1 MTANE
6 YLKSIQ
12 DNFDG
17 IDKNLEQIQPVT
29 ANEFIPKSVIEDIKA
44 EMRKKFWPDE
54 AERAIDVIDKHIS
67 GKENCN

>member
-17 IDKNLEQIQPVT
+17 IAKNLKEIEEWNGIHSQVIAPKGT
-29 ANEFIPKSVIEDIKA
+29 FEKIYNECKEED
-44 EMRKKFWPDE
+44 D
-54 AERAIDVIDKHIS
+54 DV
-67 GKENCN
+67 